1 MDLSKRRQSNKPDR
15 FTPKKRRR
23 VLVRFLA
30 CLVVFCTTYALI
42 LPAITL
48 EKQANCGMEEHI
60 HTDSCYTTELTC
72 PLAEGEGHTH
82 TEDCYKTTMELTCPL
97 EEREGHT
104 HTEEC
109 YETETTLTC
118 PLEEDENHT
127 HGEECYET
135 ETTLTCPLEECEGH
149 THTEECYTPVTE
161 LTCGCEESEKHFHTE
176 SCYERTLTCGKEE
189 HTHTTACYSNPDA
202 DLESR
207 DIWEATLPEKL
218 TGVWADDLL
227 AVAESQLGYAESSRN
242 FQVCATVTKGYSRY
256 GAWYGSPYGDWCAMF
271 VSFCLHYAGI
281 PREAFPYEANCETWV
296 NKLTARKMF
305 LPAGKGLP
313 RPGDLIFFE
322 NNHDDSPDHVGL
334 VTEVDKQ
341 RGVYTIEGNSDDKV
355 AHRHYDWDD
364 ERLVGYGLLP
374 ENPNPGKVAS
384 LEDMVVDKEFTGETE
399 TLRVRVEAPEGAFP
413 EGTVMEVKPV
423 AAARVLDA
431 VTDAVDGRVAHMDAA
446 DIIFTFDGEEI
457 EPAKPIRVSMQ
468 PKQTR
473 QQSDPLVVHVQ
484 DDGSAEQVDAMST
497 PAGET
502 GVLFEADAFS
512 VYALVYTMEL
522 NNVLSADGQ
531 TYDITVS
538 YTDEAKIPADA
549 ELRAE
554 EILPDTDEYR
564 TCLAD
569 SAETLGTNAEDIP
582 FARFFDIEILSGGK
596 KIEPAAE
603 VSVQIR
609 LSDCSPEPMR
619 IIHFADGGPDVLEAV
634 QTEAEENAA
643 ELQFRTDGFSTYGVI
658 TAPPPTVNNLDG
670 RSVRIHIGD
679 RYVYAGTV
687 TQDNIT
693 RLRKGG
699 ASQAATWTFEST
711 GTPGVYNIY
720 TMVNGQKR
728 YMRFSAYNNSTQ
740 QAHVQ
745 LSSSPQALTV
755 TQAGNGTYQIRGTV
769 NGRTFYLNE
778 FNGSGGTGFAGWYS
792 QNDQNAFLEF
802 AFDQPSL
809 ESNGK
814 YMVLVKIGELYYIVR
829 NDGSL
834 EKVETPIDGDVNK
847 IAVEDPM
854 LWTYTGSNLYH
865 PAEAAAYNNQN
876 VASDYY
882 YRYIDPRQDDALIQD
897 SPSNAPLNGLTVSRR
912 DLMQQA
918 TISYDQTNHTLA
930 AASDPSKILK
940 YVNDHGTYRIAGG
953 DGEGT
958 PAEVYF
964 AKVHNPDLQIGEPYH
979 TVNHIDISVEA
990 VAAVN
995 VPLAYG
1001 TYYYVENGQVRTLV
1015 VSNENHVTLPLSN
1028 NKVEVTKDDIKQA
1041 QIIAYTKDADGNQT
1055 ILDDAY
1061 VINGYSA
1068 NTENGASTDQVRIG
1082 GIFKVANLPPV
1093 ANGQSGNNSQAIRS
1107 QRLANRIYYTV
1118 STTKDIELPMVYN
1131 QHQLY
1136 SSEADA
1142 LASLQSGYDVTKDP
1156 NAQKVRSTIT
1166 LAASFDYW
1174 DPRNECPAIR
1184 MMGDQTTRN
1193 WRQGYIYSTTG
1204 DDLNNANSGMDF
1216 ALGISGESS
1225 TSTVAIS
1232 IIKYLVDASGHVI
1245 TPNRELQHVFHIY
1258 RKAIDKNAA
1267 PNPIDEVKNLDV
1279 GAYDET
1285 QTQPDYET
1293 GYTLAHDKTMRIGD
1307 GGMGIM
1313 YDYDVP
1319 PGMVYV
1325 QEDKSEE
1332 NLQQKITDTDGKRW
1346 SYSHTYL
1353 ETEYVWRNDG
1363 IENQRHV
1370 SQTFTSEDEAY
1381 NSIPD
1386 VLGSYRD
1393 VGGIDRYNGF
1403 LEFYVYNVYEQEPTD
1418 IPVEKLWEHQN
1429 GSVATPPEG
1438 AKVTL
1443 TLGRY
1448 RLTEDH
1454 SNPVNGD
1461 LRIDQT
1467 VNGLPGGKT
1476 FQANYTVKRDGITI
1490 RTGSYDPSIGGAL
1503 ITNLPAGTYTVQIS
1517 SAVDGYDVANT
1528 PASQEVAIVS
1538 GHTAENG
1545 NPAVAA
1551 FTTQVTPK
1559 QEAKNLTVRVTNSI
1573 DGASNYQNMTY
1584 TFPAGSKIVL
1594 NISRPGPG
1602 HNNSFH
1608 VNIREGNRTYSYT
1621 PPQSTPGQDDYAAV
1635 TQTLIFQLP
1644 EYENWSGTYP
1654 ITIFHDWGTQDLWVN
1669 SVSLLAGRG
1678 AATKS
1683 ANARALSSPAR
1694 KAPATV
1700 SQSAAPDPDDES
1712 LRPDSPI
1719 PGMIYEVDPT
1729 WSTDDK
1735 PVTVELSGM
1744 TWRRIL
1750 EGLQAADEQGNPY
1763 LYFIKTAQETGVPA
1777 GTVMTVDLAND
1788 GKILTSDGDNVLT
1801 VTNTIPNEPPDVTIQ
1816 KVDELGNAMVG
1827 AIFSISKDGGIPE
1840 EIEITSGDGRYT
1852 WTALEPGTYTVRETA
1867 APQGYKMIP
1876 NSTVFEITDSYDLQ
1890 IIELPDGVSFDNRTF
1905 TLTAENQ
1912 PDDTPG
1918 HLVVR
1923 KQWQDF
1929 NGDAIDH
1936 DGTLNLKLVQW
1947 TQGSPQSHSVNI
1959 TFRCYGNGSGGGSQS
1974 QTTQIA
1980 TRSGSGTG
1988 DMTIQWDWNEWT
2000 TEQPFTVTGLEGSTY
2015 ETSWRANPNRT
2026 DGRAGRQTL
2035 TIHNIT
2041 KDLNLVVTINNNRYD
2056 GTNNNLIYQP
2066 SFNSSTAVAPMVATG
2081 GTKTVQLGSGGV
2093 WSQPFNVSGS
2103 GRLSESSAALP
2114 RSYNGRACYYTIAE
2128 DSVPEGYAVSYSDN
2142 NVNGGVQSGV
2152 LTAYNRKMAVDLV
2165 ILKVDRDDTSIRL
2178 NGADF
2183 TLRQLDQERIGNI
2196 DTRFLSNG
2204 RSEEGT
2210 TGGPGQYEGTLI
2222 FEDLDA
2228 GYYEIREMNAPD
2240 GYVFNADAAFYIRVT
2255 LDKVELL
2262 QKDEGTAAKYWPV
2275 ISETATVAL
2284 HEQTLTVSN
2293 KPGEE
2298 LPRTGGMGAAPFTL
2312 LGSLLIAGA
2321 LVFYGCELR
2330 RRRKGG
2336 R

>member
-1 MDLSKRRQSNKPDR
+1 MNQTESRKSNKLDR
-15 FTPKKRRR
+15 ITPKKRRR

-48 EKQANCGMEEHI
+48 EKAANCGIAEHT
-60 HTDSCYTTELTC
+60 HTDSCYTTQLTCTLPECEAHTHCQDCYTTTTRLTC
-72 PLAEGEGHTH
+72 PLAECEGHTH
-82 TEDCYKTTMELTCPL
+82 TEACYATS
-97 EEREGHT
+97 R
-104 HTEEC
+104 
-109 YETETTLTC
+109 TLIC

-135 ETTLTCPLEECEGH
+135 VTELICPLEECEGH
-149 THTEECYTPVTE
+149 THTEDCYETVTE
-161 LTCGCEESEKHFHTE
+161 LTCGCEETEGHRHTE
-176 SCYERTLTCGKEE
+176 ECYEKVLTCDQAE
-189 HTHTTACYSNPDA
+189 HTHTLACYSNPKA

-207 DIWEATLPEKL
+207 GTWEATLPETL

-227 AVAESQLGYAESSRN
+227 AVAESQLGYAESSLN
-242 FQVCATVTKGYSRY
+242 YQVCATVTKGYSRY
-256 GAWYGSPYGDWCAMF
+256 GAWYGSPYGDWCAMY
-271 VSFCLHYAGI
+271 VSFCLYYAGI

-322 NNHDDSPDHVGL
+322 NNHDNSPDHVGI
-334 VTEVDKQ
+334 VTEVDQKK
-341 RGVYTIEGNSDDKV
+341 GVHTIEGNSDNKV

-364 ERLVGYGLLP
+364 DRLMGYGLLP
-374 ENPNPGKVAS
+374 ENPNPGKVVS
-384 LEDMVVDKEFTGETE
+384 LEDMVVDKEFIDETE
-399 TLRVRVEAPEGAFP
+399 TLRVRAEAPEGAFP
-413 EGTVMEVKPV
+413 ADTVMAVKPV
-423 AAARVLDA
+423 ASKQVLGA
-431 VTDAVDGRVAHMDAA
+431 VTGAVDGPVTRVDAVDIV
-446 DIIFTFDGEEI
+446 FTCGGKEI

-468 PKQTR
+468 PKQAAPEAE
-473 QQSDPLVVHVQ
+473 PLVVHVQ
-484 DDGSAEQVDAMST
+484 DDGSACQVDAMST

-522 NNVLSADGQ
+522 NHVLSADGQ
-531 TYDITVS
+531 AYDITVS
-538 YTDEAKIPADA
+538 YTDEAQIPAGA
-549 ELRAE
+549 ELKAE
-554 EILPDTDEYR
+554 EILPDTAEYR
-564 TCLAD
+564 SCLAD
-569 SAETLGTNAEDIP
+569 SADTLGTNAEDIS
-582 FARFFDIEILSGGK
+582 FARFFDIEILADGK

-609 LSDCSPEPMR
+609 LSDCDAEPMQV
-619 IIHFADGGPDVLEAV
+619 IHFAEAGPDILEAT
-634 QTEAEENAA
+634 QTGTEADTA
-643 ELQFRTDGFSTYGVI
+643 ELQFLTDGFSTYGVI
-658 TAPPPTVNNLDG
+658 TSPPPTVNDLDG
-670 RSVRIHIGD
+670 RTVKIHIGD
-679 RYVYAGTV
+679 RYVRSSTV
-687 TQDNIT
+687 TQDNVT
-693 RLRKGG
+693 RLQKGS
-699 ASQAATWTFEST
+699 ASQAASWTFEST

-720 TMVNGQKR
+720 TMVNGRKR
-728 YMRFSAYNNSTQ
+728 YMSFSAYNNNNQ

-745 LSSSPQALTV
+745 LSSSPQPLTV
-755 TQAGNGTYQIRGTV
+755 TQTGSGSYQVRATV
-769 NGRTFYLNE
+769 NGRTYYLNE
-778 FNGSGGTGFAGWYS
+778 YNGGGGTGFAGWYS
-792 QNDQNAFLEF
+792 QNDQNAYLNFD
-802 AFDQPSL
+802 FDQPAL
-809 ESNGK
+809 EANGQ
-814 YMVLVKIGELYYIVR
+814 YMVLVKIGDLYYIVR

-834 EKVETPIDGDVNK
+834 EQVETPIDGDVNR

-865 PAEAAAYNNQN
+865 PAEAAAYNNMN

-897 SPSNAPLNGLTVSRR
+897 SPANAPLNGLTISRR

-918 TISYDQTNHTLA
+918 TIAYDQSSHTLS
-930 AASDPSKILK
+930 AASDPAKILK
-940 YVNDHGTYRIAGG
+940 YVNDHGVYRIAGG

-964 AKVHNPDLQIGEPYH
+964 AKVENPSLRIGEPYH

-1001 TYYYVENGQVRTLV
+1001 TYYYVENGQVRALV
-1015 VSNENHVTLPLSN
+1015 VNNENHVTLPLSN
-1028 NKVEVTKDDIKQA
+1028 NKVEVTKEDIKQA

-1068 NTENGASTDQVRIG
+1068 NTENGASTDQVRIA
-1082 GIFKVANLPPV
+1082 GIFKVADLDPV
-1093 ANGQSGNNSQAIRS
+1093 PNGQSGNNSQSIRS
-1107 QRLANRIYYTV
+1107 QRLANRIYYTI

-1156 NAQKVRSTIT
+1156 NAQKVRTTLT

-1174 DPRNECPAIR
+1174 DPRNECPAVR
-1184 MMGDQTTRN
+1184 MMGDEVTRN
-1193 WRQGYIYSTTG
+1193 WRQGYIYSTEG
-1204 DDLNNANSGMDF
+1204 DDINNANSGMDF
-1216 ALGISGESS
+1216 ALGITGEGS

-1232 IIKYLVDASGHVI
+1232 IIKYLVDANGNVI
-1245 TPNRELQHVFHIY
+1245 TPNRELQHVFHVY
-1258 RKAIDKNAA
+1258 RKPINKNAN

-1293 GYTLAHDKTMRIGD
+1293 GYSLAHDKIMRVGD

-1313 YDYDVP
+1313 YDYDVS
-1319 PGMVYV
+1319 PGMIYV

-1332 NLQQKITDTDGKRW
+1332 NLQQQITDLNGKRW
-1346 SYSHTYL
+1346 NYSHTYF

-1370 SQTFTSEDEAY
+1370 SQTYTTEDEAY

-1393 VGGIDRYNGF
+1393 IGGIDRYNGF
-1403 LEFYVYNVYEQEPTD
+1403 LEFYVYNVYEQEPAD
-1418 IPVEKLWEHQN
+1418 IAVEKIWEHQN
-1429 GSVATPPEG
+1429 GSAAEPPDG
-1438 AKVTL
+1438 AKVTV

-1448 RLTEDH
+1448 HLTEDQ

-1461 LRIDQT
+1461 LKINQT
-1467 VNGLPGGKT
+1467 INGLPAGKA
-1476 FQANYTVKRDGITI
+1476 FQANYTVKRDGITV
-1490 RTGSYDPSIGGAL
+1490 RTVSYDPSVGGAL
-1503 ITNLPAGTYTVQIS
+1503 ISNLPAGTYTVQIS

-1528 PASQEVAIVS
+1528 PASQEVAVVS
-1538 GHTAENG
+1538 GHTAANG
-1545 NPAVAA
+1545 NPAAAA

-1594 NISRPGPG
+1594 NVSRPGPG

-1608 VNIREGNRTYSYT
+1608 VSIREGNRTYSYT
-1621 PPQSTPGQDDYAAV
+1621 PPQSTPGQDDYASV

-1654 ITIFHDWGTQDLWVN
+1654 ITVWHDWGTQDLWIN
-1669 SVSLLAGRG
+1669 SVSLLAERG
-1678 AATKS
+1678 ADTKAANTRSLS
-1683 ANARALSSPAR
+1683 ASMR

-1700 SQSAAPDPDDES
+1700 RQSTAPDPNDES
-1712 LRPDSPI
+1712 LKPDSPI
-1719 PGMIYEVDPT
+1719 PGLIYEVDPT
-1729 WSTDDK
+1729 WSTDDR
-1735 PVTVELSGM
+1735 PVTVELSGT
-1744 TWRRIL
+1744 TWHRIL
-1750 EGLQAADEQGNPY
+1750 EDLDVTDEHGNPY
-1763 LYFIKTAQETGVPA
+1763 LYFIKTAEEEGVPA
-1777 GTVMTVDLAND
+1777 GTIMTINPAED
-1788 GKILTSDGDNVLT
+1788 GRILTSNGDNVLT
-1801 VTNTIPNEPPDVTIQ
+1801 VTNLIPNEPPDVSIQ
-1816 KVDELGNAMVG
+1816 KVDELGEAMVG
-1827 AIFSISKDGGIPE
+1827 ARFSISRDGGPPE

-1852 WTALEPGTYTVRETA
+1852 WSALGPGTYTVQETA
-1867 APQGYKMIP
+1867 APPGYKMIP
-1876 NSTVFEITDSYDLQ
+1876 NATVFEITDGYDLQ
-1890 IIELPDGVSFDNRTF
+1890 IIELPDGVTFDNKTF
-1905 TLTAENQ
+1905 TLIAENQ

-1918 HLVVR
+1918 SLVIR

-1929 NGDAIDH
+1929 AGNAIDH
-1936 DGTLNLKLVQW
+1936 EGTLDLKLVQW
-1947 TQGSPQSHSVNI
+1947 TQGDPQSHRINI
-1959 TFRCYGNGSGGGSQS
+1959 VFRCYGDGSGGGSQT

-1980 TRSGSGTG
+1980 TRSGSGLG
-1988 DMTIQWDWNEWT
+1988 DMTIRWDWNEWT
-2000 TEQPFTVTGLEGSTY
+2000 TEQPFTVIGLEGSTF
-2015 ETSWRANPNRT
+2015 ETSWQANSNRT

-2041 KDLNLVVTINNNRYD
+2041 KDLNITVTIDNHRYD
-2056 GTNNNLIYQP
+2056 GTNGNLIYQP
-2066 SFNSSTAVAPMVATG
+2066 TFDASTAAATMVATG
-2081 GTKTVQLGSGGV
+2081 GTKTVTLGAGSA
-2093 WSQPFNVSGS
+2093 WSQQFTVSGNA
-2103 GRLSESSAALP
+2103 RLSESSTTLP
-2114 RSYNGRACYYTIAE
+2114 KTCNKKNCYYTIAE
-2128 DSVPEGYAVSYSDN
+2128 DSVPEGYAVSYSGN

-2152 LTAYNRKMAVDLV
+2152 LTAYNKKLAVDLTV
-2165 ILKVDRDDTSIRL
+2165 VKVDKDDNSIRL

-2183 TLRQLDQERIGNI
+2183 TLRQLDQERIGHI
-2196 DTRFLSNG
+2196 DTRYLSNG
-2204 RSEEGT
+2204 KTDAGT
-2210 TGGPGQYEGTLI
+2210 TGGDGQNEGTLI
-2222 FEDLDA
+2222 FEGLRA
-2228 GYYEIREMNAPD
+2228 GYYEIRETNAPD

-2255 LDKVELL
+2255 LDKIELL

-2275 ISETATVAL
+2275 ISETAMVTL
-2284 HEQTLTVSN
+2284 QNQTLTVSN

-2298 LPRTGGMGAAPFTL
+2298 LPRTGGMGSAPFTL
-2312 LGSLLIAGA
+2312 FGSLLTAGA